1 MTESGSPT
9 GLTWQMFDLTTF
21 LLFAID
27 FEILKLLLD
36 ARDNTERMLLVA
48 IDTVIW
54 YIAVTHK

>member
-1 MTESGSPT
+1 
-9 GLTWQMFDLTTF
+9 MFDLTTF

-27 FEILKLLLD
+27 FEILTLLWG

>member
-1 MTESGSPT
+1 
-9 GLTWQMFDLTTF
+9 MFDLTTF

-27 FEILKLLLD
+27 FEILKLLWG

-54 YIAVTHK
+54 YIVVTHK